1 MTTKALLLELI
12 YILAGCIALIT
23 AWYALKDKNHPS
35 AYGTAA
41 FWGIV
46 GIIFIAG
53 KYMPPALVG
62 GLILIMGCMTAMKKV
77 RFGSMSNASDEE
89 RKASSERIG
98 NKLFVPALTIGI
110 VAFIF
115 GQFVKSLGGL
125 VGLGVGAITAIIL
138 AMVITKT
145 KGEKVVYD
153 GSRLLQQIG
162 AASMLPQLLT
172 ALGALFTA
180 AGVGDVVSQL
190 IGGVITE
197 GNIMGGIIAY
207 CLGMMIFTM
216 IMGNAFAAFSVMTVG
231 IGIPFVFA
239 QGANPAVA
247 GILALTA
254 GYCGTLMTPMG
265 ANFNIV
271 PAAILETEN
280 KYRVILAQI
289 PVALTLWVIH
299 IVLMRVLA
307 F

>member
-1 MTTKALLLELI
+1 MKAILLEGM
-12 YILAGCIALIT
+12 YIIAGLIALIT
-23 AWYALKDKNHPS
+23 AMYALKDDNHP
-35 AYGTAA
+35 APKGTAA

-46 GIIFIAG
+46 GIIFILG
-53 KYMPPALVG
+53 KYIPDYIVG
-62 GLILIMGCMTAMKKV
+62 CMIVAMGVMTAMKKV
-77 RFGSMSNASDEE
+77 KFGSMQNASDAD
-89 RKASSERIG
+89 RQASSEKIG
-98 NKLFVPALTIGI
+98 SKLFIPALTIGI
-110 VAFIF
+110 VAFVF
-115 GQFVKSLGGL
+115 GQWIKPLGGL

-138 AMVITKT
+138 AMSITKT
-145 KGEKVVYD
+145 TGEKVVYD

-180 AGVGDVVSQL
+180 AGVGDVVSGL
-190 IGGVITE
+190 IGGVISE
-197 GNIMGGIIAY
+197 GNIMAGIIAY

-231 IGIPFVFA
+231 IGIPFVFS

-271 PAAILETEN
+271 PAAILETKN
-280 KYRVILAQI
+280 KYRVIIAQI

-299 IVLMRVLA
+299 VILMRVLA